1 MTIIDPE
8 LDDSNGSM
16 HVSCRVDR
24 PNLSLKRNKL
34 IDGRLLTNSL
44 PLYHQDQPAMP
55 ETNCW
60 ENCWGPNADMPRK
73 P

>member
-34 IDGRLLTNSL
+34 IDGRLLTTSL
-44 PLYHQDQPAMP
+44 PLYQRPAIL
-55 ETNCW
+55 ETD
-60 ENCWGPNADMPRK
+60 CWGLIQIWPWK